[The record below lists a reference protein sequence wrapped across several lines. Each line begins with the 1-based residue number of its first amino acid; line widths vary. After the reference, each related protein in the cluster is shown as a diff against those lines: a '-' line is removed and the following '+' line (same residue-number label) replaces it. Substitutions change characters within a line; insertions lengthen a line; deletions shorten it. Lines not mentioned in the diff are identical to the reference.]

1 MPTMAQKLKV
11 QEIRE
16 YFRTNYLGRITNVRD
31 AKSDIQNRFR
41 LDNTEWHRRRLD
53 FLKMMAEHKGGPIA
67 TVPDNPRP
75 VEVPTDGTVEIELTI
90 PGNLPDEAKL
100 AFARLMTENLRL
112 SKDLHKAAMSEAT
125 YVAESAKGRRRI
137 ELLKKIVGQVLDTI

>member
-1 MPTMAQKLKV
+1 MATMAQKQRV
-11 QEIRE
+11 DEIRE

-41 LDNTEWHRRRLD
+41 LDNAEWHRRRRD

-67 TVPDNPRP
+67 TVPAQQEN
-75 VEVPTDGTVEIELTI
+75 TQDGPAEIELTI
-90 PGNLPDEAKL
+90 PSNLSDEAKL

-112 SKDLHKAAMSEAT
+112 SKDLAQAAAAAT
-125 YVAESAKGRRRI
+125 AHVAETTKARKRVD
-137 ELLKKIVGQVLDTI
+137 LLKNIVGQVLDTI